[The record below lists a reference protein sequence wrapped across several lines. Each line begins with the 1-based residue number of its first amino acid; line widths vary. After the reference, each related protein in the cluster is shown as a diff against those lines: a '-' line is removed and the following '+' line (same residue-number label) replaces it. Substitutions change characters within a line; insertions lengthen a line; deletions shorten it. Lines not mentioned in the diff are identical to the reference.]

1 MNRPL
6 IDDRNWAALTLGER
20 IRQIE
25 VEGYVVL
32 PDLLSP
38 EHVLRLKQQT
48 ATFETTAVDYS
59 PHQRGRPNIQFEG
72 GAVTE
77 LAAHPPALAF
87 LRELF
92 GLDVILMT

>member
-1 MNRPL
+1 MNAPK
-6 IDDRNWAALTLGER
+6 IDARDWSALRLGER

-25 VEGYVVL
+25 VEGYLVL

-38 EHVLRLKQQT
+38 DEIVRLKRQT

-59 PHQRGRPNIQFEG
+59 PYQRGRPNIQFEG

-77 LAAHPPALAF
+77 LAAHPPTLAF
-87 LRELF
+87 LASCSDR
-92 GLDVILMT
+92 I